1 MNDPLKSEG
10 AKKIINLDYAIFKKI
25 LLILTKKSNNL
36 SYGVS
41 NSFTEVWVMSYD
53 VFYDI

>member
-10 AKKIINLDYAIFKKI
+10 AKKIINLDYATFKKI

-41 NSFTEVWVMSYD
+41 NSFTEV
-53 VFYDI
+53 